1 MPGTDARGRRPAPGI
16 VATLTTASGLA
27 FVGWLAFVLRQVSLV
42 RRVSTTP
49 FAGIWEQ
56 RLEVLSFLVLVPNIV
71 ALVPAAAAAAT
82 ATWMSGPTQELRLAV
97 ILRLIQWSSAIMI
110 AIGALSIA
118 STLLGNLDG
127 AGRLEDV
134 SLRVGG
140 MLIAA
145 AMIVVCRGAERTTPG
160 A

>member
-1 MPGTDARGRRPAPGI
+1 MPGTERRGERPSPSI

-42 RRVSTTP
+42 RRVSSSE
-49 FAGIWEQ
+49 FAGTWER
-56 RLEVLSFLVLVPNIV
+56 RLEVLSFLVLTPNIV
-71 ALVPAAAAAAT
+71 ALVPAAAAAAA

-97 ILRLIQWSSAIMI
+97 ILRLIQWSAAIMI
-110 AIGALSIA
+110 AVGGLSVL
-118 STLLGNLDG
+118 STLFGDLDG

-134 SLRVGG
+134 ALRIGG
-140 MLIAA
+140 MLIAFA
-145 AMIVVCRGAERTTPG
+145 IVIVCRGAERTTPG

>member
-1 MPGTDARGRRPAPGI
+1 MPGTDGRDRRPTPTVVG
-16 VATLTTASGLA
+16 TLTTAGGLA

-42 RRVSTTP
+42 RRVSESQL
-49 FAGIWEQ
+49 AGLWEQ
-56 RLEVLSFLVLVPNIV
+56 RLEVLSFIVLAPNMV
-71 ALVPAAAAAAT
+71 VLVPAAAAAAT

-97 ILRLIQWSSAIMI
+97 LLRLIQWSAVATIL
-110 AIGALSIA
+110 IGALSIVSA
-118 STLLGNLDG
+118 LFGDLDD

-134 SLRVGG
+134 TLRIGG

-145 AMIVVCRGAERTTPG
+145 AIIVVCRGAERTTPG

>member
-1 MPGTDARGRRPAPGI
+1 MPGTDGPGRPTPTVVG
-16 VATLTTASGLA
+16 TLTTAGGLA

-42 RRVSTTP
+42 RRVRESQL
-49 FAGIWEQ
+49 AGLWEQ
-56 RLEVLSFLVLVPNIV
+56 RLEVLSFIVLAPNMV
-71 ALVPAAAAAAT
+71 VLVPAAAAAAT

-97 ILRLIQWSSAIMI
+97 LLRLIQWSAAAMI
-110 AIGALSIA
+110 VIGALSIVSA
-118 STLLGNLDG
+118 LFGDLDD

-134 SLRVGG
+134 TLRIGG

-145 AMIVVCRGAERTTPG
+145 AIIVVCRGAERTTPG